1 MVTIWRPSEDL
12 RLALT
17 EGSHFSI
24 RYLLAAGFR
33 NECLQFT
40 AVRQTRWE
48 PVMEGPPASS
58 PEFDRCVTPL
68 CLLSSGE
75 LNPLWKEVDV
85 AGVVL
90 RVGLLNKGLQLVHIV
105 DHHIN
110 ILTLKFWGGLK
121 EYGVENIVAIGSV
134 ICVLNGNWRGH
145 AGGRFGS
152 IHVTE
157 LTFITSS
164 PRSAHLLEA
173 VAHLKN
179 SIKELVHHEST
190 DISKQAERDGTTD
203 QKPLCAVNGEDTI
216 NPKMKR
222 LQQRSQEIRSKLKVL
237 GQYRTPSSL
246 RRLHSPPTVGA
257 RKLFQAPFKQ
267 PQIFDGK

>member
-1 MVTIWRPSEDL
+1 
-12 RLALT
+12 
-17 EGSHFSI
+17 
-24 RYLLAAGFR
+24 
-33 NECLQFT
+33 
-40 AVRQTRWE
+40 
-48 PVMEGPPASS
+48 MEGPPASS

-179 SIKELVHHEST
+179 SIKVRIQDVYSVTEGSLV
-190 DISKQAERDGTTD
+190 I
-203 QKPLCAVNGEDTI
+203 CI
-216 NPKMKR
+216 F
-222 LQQRSQEIRSKLKVL
+222 
-237 GQYRTPSSL
+237 
-246 RRLHSPPTVGA
+246 PPTCVSKYCISRGYEA
-257 RKLFQAPFKQ
+257 
-267 PQIFDGK
+267 